1 MRYASYRF
9 SELAHVCTPSG
20 LMHPADILK
29 SFQRFYFDTTLS
41 SPRFCRVSWL
51 SLKKPESC
59 PAPNFPFV
67 PADVAASFTAK
78 LDAYDSLTADEHSAI
93 SHRNA
98 GVLFPSLVPKNA
110 APERPIA

>member
-1 MRYASYRF
+1 VHAFRLDA
-9 SELAHVCTPSG
+9 AN
-20 LMHPADILK
+20 PADILK

-41 SPRFCRVSWL
+41 SPRFCRLSWL

-59 PAPNFPFV
+59 PAPDFPRTRRCRCVF
-67 PADVAASFTAK
+67 
-78 LDAYDSLTADEHSAI
+78 SLTADEHSAV

-98 GVLFPSLVPKNA
+98 GILFPRLVPQKDA

>member
-1 MRYASYRF
+1 VHAFRLDA
-9 SELAHVCTPSG
+9 AN
-20 LMHPADILK
+20 PADILK

-78 LDAYDSLTADEHSAI
+78 LDAYDSLTAASIARSAI
-93 SHRNA
+93 AMRGFCFRVSSQRTQLPNAPSHD
-98 GVLFPSLVPKNA
+98 
-110 APERPIA
+110 